1 MRAAATERGG
11 NLLRTVKQ
19 ATEENWEA
27 CPHCQGEEEKQ
38 QRDEARRILS
48 PEAPQQTW
56 KAKPLA
62 SPRLGEMQEGT
73 EQRRGKVEKEAGFG
87 QREKTTRAGND
98 CRDQGLFGNPDDW
111 QARQVME
118 TPNWLEVGNHLKA
131 FKCTI
136 HRNCWTPTQ
145 NTTPHQLV
153 SFHGSAL

>member
-11 NLLRTVKQ
+11 NLLRTVNQ

-62 SPRLGEMQEGT
+62 GPRLGEMQEGT

-87 QREKTTRAGND
+87 QREKPQELEMTVETRD
-98 CRDQGLFGNPDDW
+98 YL
-111 QARQVME
+111 E
-118 TPNWLEVGNHLKA
+118 TQMTDRPG
-131 FKCTI
+131 
-136 HRNCWTPTQ
+136 R
-145 NTTPHQLV
+145 
-153 SFHGSAL
+153 